1 MADTRTRLLEA
12 AEQAVRE
19 HGVEGF
25 SYADLS
31 SEVGIRK
38 ASIHYH
44 FPAKADLL
52 AALVARYRGHILTQ
66 LARIESTSRT
76 AAAAIMA
83 FLDLYRRA
91 LGNCTSLCLCVACAV
106 NPQALDE
113 RVQAEISQFR
123 RTVLAWLEARF
134 TAAMSDAS
142 VALIQGSDQEAA
154 GALAVAEG
162 GQIAAR
168 LAGELSSYDQAVAS
182 LRCRLS

>member
-19 HGVEGF
+19 QGVEGF

-31 SEVGIRK
+31 REVGIRK

-52 AALVARYRGHILTQ
+52 AALVARYRGHIQAELV
-66 LARIESTSRT
+66 RIQSTSST
-76 AAAAIMA
+76 AAGAING
-83 FLDLYRRA
+83 FLDLYRQA
-91 LGNCTSLCLCVACAV
+91 LGNCTTLCLCVACAA

-123 RTVLAWLEARF
+123 RTMLAWLEARF
-134 TAAMSDAS
+134 TAALPDTS
-142 VALIQGSDQEAA
+142 LGLTQGSDQEAA

-162 GQIAAR
+162 AQIAAR
-168 LAGELSSYDQAVAS
+168 LAGDLSSYDQAVAS